1 MKKYVCFFLL
11 FVGLLVTVK
20 TADAQVAQ
28 VITEDYR
35 VSKDSCRLYIYE
47 LRDYLKSQGLYAGWE
62 HKIDTVGPLN
72 ELKKKLT
79 FEGKFLADHYQFIIE
94 IWGTELWEDIFCDWG
109 AFGLIEIGFATE
121 AEAHEVLLKARE
133 ISKKYPIKI
142 PISSPSFRAVQVGKS
157 VLIGYSININYP
169 KFRDMVE
176 TWHPGMK

>member
-28 VITEDYR
+28 IITEDYR

-62 HKIDTVGPLN
+62 HKIDTVGPLS

-94 IWGTELWEDIFCDWG
+94 ILGTKFAEDFFDDWG
-109 AFGLIEIGFATE
+109 DFGLIEMGFNTE
-121 AEAHEVLLKARE
+121 AKAHEILLKARE
-133 ISKKYPIKI
+133 ICKKYPMNI
-142 PISSPSFRAVQVGKS
+142 PLYSPSFRAVQVEKS